1 MANNALILAGINGT
15 GADATG
21 LLWMAV
27 TGSTAPTDTGTALA
41 AAWKNMGGITE
52 DGATIKQNVSNKKI
66 KIYGSTA
73 TQRTL
78 ITDREYTVQVAFAET
93 NARSQEVFFQQALNS
108 ITPGVGTGAFS
119 LTVGSQSRQLYAAVI
134 DVVDGSNRLRYYMPS
149 VEATDFGDLKIA
161 NSDEIG
167 YQVTL
172 TAYPNTSGV
181 AIQIFETIPALG

>member
-15 GADATG
+15 GSDATG

-27 TGSTAPTDTGTALA
+27 TGSTAPTDTGTSLA
-41 AAWKNMGGITE
+41 AAWKNMGGISE
-52 DGATIKQNVSNKKI
+52 DGVSIKQNVSNKKI

-78 ITDREYTVQVAFAET
+78 ITDREYTVQVTFAET
-93 NARSQEVFFQQALNS
+93 NARTQEVFFQQALNS
-108 ITPGVGTGAFS
+108 LSPGVGTGSFS
-119 LTVGSQSRQLYAAVI
+119 LTVGSNSRQLYAAVI

-161 NSDEIG
+161 NSDEIA

>member
-73 TQRTL
+73 TQRTI
-78 ITDREYTVQVAFAET
+78 ITDQEYTVQVAFAET
-93 NARSQEVFFQQALNS
+93 NARSQEVYFRQALNS

-119 LTVGSQSRQLYAAVI
+119 LTVGSQGRQLYAAVI

-161 NSDEIG
+161 NSEAIAYG
-167 YQVTL
+167 VTL

-181 AIQIFETIPALG
+181 AIQVFEAIPALG

>member
-1 MANNALILAGINGT
+1 VANNALILAGINGT

-27 TGSTAPTDTGTALA
+27 PGSTAPTDTGTALA

-73 TQRTL
+73 TQRTI
-78 ITDREYTVQVAFAET
+78 ITDQEYTVQVAFAET
-93 NARSQEVFFQQALNS
+93 NARSQEVYFRQALNS
-108 ITPGVGTGAFS
+108 ISPAVSTGAFS
-119 LTVGSQSRQLYAAVI
+119 LTVGSQGRQLYAAVI

-149 VEATDFGDLKIA
+149 VEATDFGDLKIG
-161 NSDEIG
+161 NSEAIAYG
-167 YQVTL
+167 VTL

-181 AIQIFETIPALG
+181 AIQIFEAIPALG

>member
-161 NSDEIG
+161 NSEAIAYG
-167 YQVTL
+167 VTL

-181 AIQIFETIPALG
+181 AIQVFEAIPALG

>member
-1 MANNALILAGINGT
+1 
-15 GADATG
+15 
-21 LLWMAV
+21 
-27 TGSTAPTDTGTALA
+27 
-41 AAWKNMGGITE
+41 MGGITE

-161 NSDEIG
+161 NSEAIAYG
-167 YQVTL
+167 VTL

-181 AIQIFETIPALG
+181 AIQVFEAIPALG

>member
-1 MANNALILAGINGT
+1 
-15 GADATG
+15 
-21 LLWMAV
+21 MAV

-161 NSDEIG
+161 NSEAIAYG
-167 YQVTL
+167 VTL

-181 AIQIFETIPALG
+181 AIQVFEAIPALG

>member
-21 LLWMAV
+21 LLWMAI

-161 NSDEIG
+161 NSEAIAYG
-167 YQVTL
+167 VTL

-181 AIQIFETIPALG
+181 AIQVFEAIPALG